1 MIAYILRRLG
11 WSVLTVFG
19 VMLITFGLFRGMSDP
34 ADIAAAHLG
43 QKADQRQRADWLNRH
58 GYDRPLLMNLHSR
71 LVIIDNTE
79 GDRPLGAYD
88 DEKAGSTAADA
99 LALYG
104 EVPDEGAR
112 QDQAKEL
119 VRVLGRFVWRLNRNT
134 PLAELT
140 DRRPMAKTVR
150 KKSAATKPS
159 TRPTSAPAQPSATAA
174 GKSPA
179 TGPATRPDAK
189 APEPVYNPVI
199 VFSLR
204 DSSKLTVDLSHLS
217 VKVEEKPKAKSKEKA
232 KAKVIKIETLAR
244 PDATCGDLIDA
255 INEHP
260 DNKGRIHAGITEWS
274 LADLFDS
281 QFTDHMVK
289 SVTFQARSL
298 KIHKKLT
305 EIIAERAPTS
315 LALTIP
321 AMAAGWFFAM
331 IISSFVAY
339 YRGTLLDKVGVF
351 LSVLGMCIPF
361 LAFMIYGQ
369 SLMFAIAPIRAY
381 GLTYRTNV
389 YLPILIMVIAGLG
402 GSVRF
407 YRTVILDQINQDY
420 VRTARAKGASLPAVL
435 FKHVLKNCML
445 PILTNLILSLPFL
458 IMGSLLVETYF
469 GIPGLGDLLLSSI
482 NGRDEPIIN
491 AMVFLTAIIY
501 TFGVT
506 LTDISYA
513 VFDPRIRLT

>member
-1 MIAYILRRLG
+1 MIAYILRRLV

-19 VMLITFGLFRGMSDP
+19 VMLITFGLFRGM
-34 ADIAAAHLG
+34 AGDIAGAHLS
-43 QKADQRQRADWLNRH
+43 QKADQQQRADWLNRH
-58 GYDRPLLMNLHSR
+58 GYDRPLLVNVHGR
-71 LVIIDNTE
+71 LVVVDNTQ
-79 GDRPLGAYD
+79 GNRPLGAMD
-88 DEKAGSTAADA
+88 DKKAGSTAADS

-104 EVPDEGAR
+104 EIPDEIDDKDQ
-112 QDQAKEL
+112 QDRSKGL
-119 VRVLGRFVWRLNRNT
+119 VRVLGRFVWRLDRDT

-140 DRRPMAKTVR
+140 EGRPLTKTVR
-150 KKSAATKPS
+150 KSTTTKPTTQPRS
-159 TRPTSAPAQPSATAA
+159 PATQPSTDAK
-174 GKSPA
+174 GKSPD
-179 TGPATRPDAK
+179 TRPSTKPRSPTTQPARR
-189 APEPVYNPVI
+189 PVI

-204 DSSKLTVDLSHLS
+204 DNSKLKIDLSQLAT
-217 VKVEEKPKAKSKEKA
+217 KVEGKT
-232 KAKVIKIETLAR
+232 VAR
-244 PDATCGDLIDA
+244 PDATCGDLMDT
-255 INEHP
+255 INNHP
-260 DNKGRIHAGITEWS
+260 ENNGRIHAGITEWS

-281 QFTDHMVK
+281 QFVDHLAK

-298 KIHKKLT
+298 RIHKKLT

-369 SLMFAIAPIRAY
+369 SAMFAIAPTRAY

-389 YLPILIMVIAGLG
+389 YLPILIMVVAGLG

-469 GIPGLGDLLLSSI
+469 GIPGLGDLLLTSI

-491 AMVFLTAIIY
+491 AMVFLTAVIY
-501 TFGVT
+501 TVGVT

>member
-19 VMLITFGLFRGMSDP
+19 VMLITFGLFRGMADP
-34 ADIAAAHLG
+34 EDIAAAHLG
-43 QKADQRQRADWLNRH
+43 QKSDQRQRADWLNRH
-58 GYDRPLLMNLHSR
+58 GYDRPMLVNVHPRLL
-71 LVIIDNTE
+71 IIDNTQ

-88 DEKAGSTAADA
+88 DEKVNSTAADA

-104 EVPDEGAR
+104 EVPDEAYE
-112 QDQAKEL
+112 QDRAKGL
-119 VRVLGRFVWRLNRNT
+119 VRVLGRFVWRLDRDT

-140 DRRPMAKTVR
+140 NGRPLTKTER
-150 KKSAATKPS
+150 KSVAAKPS
-159 TRPTSAPAQPSATAA
+159 TQPDSSTTQPLGATS
-174 GKSPA
+174 GKSP
-179 TGPATRPDAK
+179 TTNPSTQPRSPAPKPTYH
-189 APEPVYNPVI
+189 PVVI
-199 VFSLR
+199 FALR
-204 DSSKLTVDLSHLS
+204 DGSALRIDLSRLS
-217 VKVEEKPKAKSKEKA
+217 VKVREKPKGNSKEEA
-232 KAKVIKIETLAR
+232 KAKVIKIKTLAR

-255 INEHP
+255 INQHP
-260 DNKGRIHAGITEWS
+260 DNNGRIHAGITEWS
-274 LADLFDS
+274 LANLFDS

-305 EIIAERAPTS
+305 EIIAERAPIS

-369 SLMFAIAPIRAY
+369 SAMFTIAPTRAY
-381 GLTYRTNV
+381 GLTHRTNV
-389 YLPILIMVIAGLG
+389 YLPIAIMVIAGLG

-469 GIPGLGDLLLSSI
+469 GIPGLGDLMLSSI

>member
-19 VMLITFGLFRGMSDP
+19 VMLITFGLFRGMADP
-34 ADIAAAHLG
+34 EDIAAAHLG
-43 QKADQRQRADWLNRH
+43 QKSDQRQRADWLNRH
-58 GYDRPLLMNLHSR
+58 GYDRPMLVNVHPRLL
-71 LVIIDNTE
+71 IIDNTQ

-88 DEKAGSTAADA
+88 DEKVNSTAADA

-104 EVPDEGAR
+104 EVPDEAYE
-112 QDQAKEL
+112 QDQAKGR
-119 VRVLGRFVWRLNRNT
+119 VRVLGRFVWGLDRDT

-140 DRRPMAKTVR
+140 EGRPLTKTIRRKTP
-150 KKSAATKPS
+150 ATKPS
-159 TRPTSAPAQPSATAA
+159 TQPESAASQPSTKPV
-174 GKSPA
+174 GKTPA
-179 TGPATRPDAK
+179 TGPATQPDTE
-189 APEPVYNPVI
+189 APPPVYEPVI

-204 DSSKLTVDLSHLS
+204 DRSKISVDLTKLATTT
-217 VKVEEKPKAKSKEKA
+217 EKGQT
-232 KAKVIKIETLAR
+232 VAR
-244 PDATCGDLIDA
+244 PGATCGDLLDL
-255 INEHP
+255 INNHP
-260 DNKGRIHAGITEWS
+260 DNNGKIHAGITEWS
-274 LADLFDS
+274 LANLFDS

-369 SLMFAIAPIRAY
+369 SAMFTIAPTRAY
-381 GLTYRTNV
+381 GLTHRTNV
-389 YLPILIMVIAGLG
+389 YLPIAIMVIAGLG

-469 GIPGLGDLLLSSI
+469 GIPGLGDLMLSSI

-513 VFDPRIRLT
+513 LFDPRIRLT

>member
-19 VMLITFGLFRGMSDP
+19 VMLITFALFRGMSG
-34 ADIAAAHLG
+34 DIAAAHLG

-58 GYDRPLLMNLHSR
+58 GYDRPMWVNMHQR
-71 LVIIDNTE
+71 LVLIDNTE
-79 GDRPLGAYD
+79 GDQILGATD
-88 DEKAGSTAADA
+88 SKTAGSSFADA
-99 LALYG
+99 LALYA
-104 EVPDEGAR
+104 EKQDEEDGDGGNEKDAF
-112 QDQAKEL
+112 
-119 VRVLGRFVWRLNRNT
+119 RVLGRFVYSLDSDT

-140 DRRPMAKTVR
+140 DGRPLTKTRRRPAP
-150 KKSAATKPS
+150 KPS
-159 TRPTSAPAQPSATAA
+159 TRPGATT
-174 GKSPA
+174 KPA
-179 TGPATRPDAK
+179 TSQPATKPARIPGQ
-189 APEPVYNPVI
+189 PVI
-199 VFSLR
+199 VFTMHDKSELTI
-204 DSSKLTVDLSHLS
+204 DFSELATTVDG
-217 VKVEEKPKAKSKEKA
+217 
-232 KAKVIKIETLAR
+232 KILAH
-244 PDATCGDLIDA
+244 PDATCGDLLNA
-255 INEHP
+255 INNHP
-260 DNKGRIHAGITEWS
+260 DNRGRLQAGITEWGWT
-274 LADLFDS
+274 DLFDS

-298 KIHKKLT
+298 LIHKKLT

-339 YRGTLLDKVGVF
+339 YRGTMLDKVGVF
-351 LSVLGMCIPF
+351 LSVLGMCVPF

-369 SLMFAIAPIRAY
+369 SLMFAIAPTRAY
-381 GLTYRTNV
+381 GLMHRTNV
-389 YLPILIMVIAGLG
+389 FLPIAIMVVAGLG

-407 YRTVILDQINQDY
+407 YRTVILDQVHQDY

-445 PILTNLILSLPFL
+445 PILTNLILALPFL

-469 GIPGLGDLLLSSI
+469 GIPGLGDLLLTSI

-501 TFGVT
+501 TVGVT